1 MASPHPFLSLHMEKD
16 QARRVGL
23 LRVVQVLQ
31 EHLEEV
37 RENGELDIPLG
48 VQVPPVVQVLS
59 QVVVRL
65 GVVVLQVVRELQ
77 EHVEEKHQGGGPD
90 VHLDADVLPVVQEP
104 QEVVD
109 QGQQSDNLVLRFP
122 QVLVQREVVEQQ
134 VVPVHQGRVVEGYHR
149 VGAEA
154 VVLTNRTRP
163 SAERAAA
170 GVQDKAPVRAF
181 PC

>member
-1 MASPHPFLSLHMEKD
+1 M
-16 QARRVGL
+16 
-23 LRVVQVLQ
+23 
-31 EHLEEV
+31 
-37 RENGELDIPLG
+37 
-48 VQVPPVVQVLS
+48 
-59 QVVVRL
+59 
-65 GVVVLQVVRELQ
+65 
-77 EHVEEKHQGGGPD
+77 
-90 VHLDADVLPVVQEP
+90 VQEP